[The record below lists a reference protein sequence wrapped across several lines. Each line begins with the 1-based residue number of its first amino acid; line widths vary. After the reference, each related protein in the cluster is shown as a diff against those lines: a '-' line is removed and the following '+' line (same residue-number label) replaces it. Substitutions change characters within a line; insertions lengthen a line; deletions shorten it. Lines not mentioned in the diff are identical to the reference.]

1 MITVV
6 IPAYN
11 LEKYICDCL
20 KSICEQS
27 YKDYEVI
34 IINDG
39 SQDKTQ
45 YVIEDFLRRNRLS
58 NFYLYN
64 ITNSGVTAA
73 RKEGVNKSNG
83 EWIVFVDGDD
93 CLPPNALSDYA
104 KAVSDN
110 VNIVVSSYCRFNSS
124 TFAKIPVGHT
134 FGNRILSHE
143 EYIDYFLNG
152 NVEGAPWAKMFRR
165 SLLTS
170 YVFDIPSDIRNKED
184 ILMNY
189 RVACTQYGNVRFIP
203 NCNYLYRWMREGS
216 ALTRFLG
223 EKNKIQYELNI
234 IRRIEE
240 VFDNN
245 NLYLKHISGFA
256 YLYYDILYCQ
266 RRNLIKLREK
276 DDVIKVKNMMKV
288 VNQHMKKG
296 DVEWKRIIKV
306 AYLNLLIRFL

>member
-11 LEKYICDCL
+11 LEKYIGDCL
-20 KSICEQS
+20 KSIYEQS
-27 YKDYEVI
+27 YKDYEVV

-45 YVIEDFLRRNRLS
+45 YVVEEFVRHNRLS

-64 ITNSGVTAA
+64 IINSGVTAA
-73 RKEGVNKSNG
+73 RKEGVNKSHG

-93 CLPPNALSDYA
+93 LLPPNALDNYV
-104 KAVSDN
+104 KAISNN
-110 VNIVVSSYCRFNSS
+110 VNIVVSAYCRFDSS
-124 TFAKIPVGHT
+124 TYVKIPVVHT

-143 EYIDYFLNG
+143 EYIDCFLNG
-152 NVEGAPWAKMFRR
+152 YIEGAPWAKMFRR

-170 YVFDIPSDIRNKED
+170 YVFDVPSEIRNKED

-189 RVACTQYGNVRFIP
+189 RIACTQYGSVRFIP

-216 ALTRFLG
+216 ALNCFLG
-223 EKNKIQYELNI
+223 KKNNMQYELNI

-240 VFDNN
+240 VFRNN
-245 NLYLKHISGFA
+245 NLYSKHISGFA
-256 YLYYDILYCQ
+256 YLYYDLLYCQ
-266 RRNLIKLREK
+266 RKNLMKLRDLE
-276 DDVIKVKNMMKV
+276 DINKVKNMIKVTNQYMKNDEV
-288 VNQHMKKG
+288 M
-296 DVEWKRIIKV
+296 WKRIIKLT
-306 AYLNLLIRFL
+306 YLNLLIKFM